1 MMNTNRLFDC
11 TRLWVGL
18 LLATFLLASG
28 CDGDDGVAGAAG
40 AAGPP
45 GADGISCWDLNENGI
60 ADPEEDING
69 DGVVDVLDC
78 QPPPSAEVIPGVNTA
93 LDSIT
98 EVATS
103 ATASGTYD
111 AVSDSTYDVTTETI
125 TLAAGSVP
133 FGGLFVRITG
143 NATLGGVTSS
153 YTVYTFVASNNDRVA
168 ANELTSLAVG
178 HIAEGTAVD
187 FAAAVDLVAADTLG
201 VDSASITAPNTE
213 ADRDPAV
220 RASMIAISNEFENA
234 GFVPGTSSATTVNG
248 AIAQCMA
255 LGGLAYDNWTK
266 LNAGGTSVLPVAEP
280 NGDYV
285 RCKACH
291 GWDALGT
298 DGGYARRS
306 RTGTRPNAG
315 YQDPN
320 TVSRNISGGPVSL
333 DMVLHAGT
341 GRSWAEGSA
350 IFDATDPAWGP
361 GAQTGNEHPD
371 LSASG
376 VNNGE
381 VPSADQIRCL
391 TARLNYPE
399 ARADQVFAAINPNP
413 ATIPNWCTSTQ
424 CATYTLVGT
433 ADATRGDAWYHDPNG
448 GNCVTCHGEPEDAV
462 GPIAPGPA
470 GGLLAFLRQDGKYSE
485 FRHKVHWGES
495 GNDLMLRENMNDPT
509 AADVADVLA
518 YLQGKIQEA
527 ADMESIALGGLA
539 YDNWTKLN
547 AGGTDVLPVAEPNG
561 DYVRCKACH
570 GWDALGTDG
579 GYARR
584 SRTSSRPNAGYQ
596 DPITVS
602 RNISGTVVTAD
613 MVLHAGTGRSWAEG
627 SAIFD
632 TTDPAWGAGAQKGN
646 EHPDLSPGGVNGTE
660 VPSDT
665 QLTALVDFLNYPG
678 AGIDA
683 VFSAV
688 DPNPASVPAW
698 CTSTQCTDYTLVAT
712 ADATRGDA
720 WYHDPSGGN
729 CVTCHGEP
737 EDAVGPIAPGPTG
750 GLLVFLRQDGKF
762 SEFRH
767 KVQWGESGNDLMLR
781 ENMND
786 PTAADVADVLAYLK
800 TRIDDQVAG
809 RPVANDDT
817 ASTEQDVAVDI
828 DVLTNDS
835 DPTNDPLSVT
845 TFDAASA
852 NGGTV
857 NCTVA
862 GICTY
867 TPPGGFTGVDSFDY
881 TMSDGQETATA
892 TVTVTV
898 TSPIP
903 VGDPAAGQARY
914 DSECN
919 VCHAAGA
926 HDTTTAAGGNDLGG
940 RGQALIDAGRLVN
953 DLSTT
958 DGAMSGI
965 TLTDQEIL
973 DMAAFLD
980 TL

>member
-1 MMNTNRLFDC
+1 MRFVNNLVAKYAAAI
-11 TRLWVGL
+11 LVLGL
-18 LLATFLLASG
+18 LISG
-28 CDGDDGVAGAAG
+28 CEGDDGAAG

-45 GADGISCWDLNENGI
+45 GADGISCWDLNENG
-60 ADPEEDING
+60 AGDPEEDING
-69 DGVVDVLDC
+69 DGEVDVLDC
-78 QPPPSAEVIPGVNTA
+78 GPPPSAGIIPGVNTA
-93 LDSIT
+93 FDSIT

-103 ATASGTYD
+103 VTASGTYD
-111 AVSDSTYDVTTETI
+111 AVSDYSYDAVTETV
-125 TLAAGSVP
+125 TLTAGSVP
-133 FGGLFVRITG
+133 FGGFYVRITG
-143 NATLGGVTSS
+143 DATLGGITSS
-153 YTVYTFVASNNDRVA
+153 YTVYTFVASNADSVA

-178 HIAEGTAVD
+178 HVAEGTVAD

-201 VDSASITAPNTE
+201 VDSASITAPSTE
-213 ADRDPAV
+213 ADRNPAV

-234 GFVPGTSSATTVNG
+234 GFVPGTSSASTVNG

-266 LNAGGTSVLPVAEP
+266 LNAGGTGVLPLAEP

-291 GWDALGT
+291 GWDWLGT

-306 RTGTRPNAG
+306 RTDTRPNAG

-341 GRSWAEGSA
+341 GRSWAQGSA
-350 IFDATDPAWGP
+350 IFDGTDPWGP
-361 GAQTGNEHPD
+361 GTQTGNEHPD

-376 VNNGE
+376 ANNPE

-391 TARLNYPE
+391 TAFLNYPE
-399 ARADQVFAAINPNP
+399 ARADEVFAAINPDP
-413 ATIPNWCTSTQ
+413 GTVPNWCTSTQ
-424 CATYTLVGT
+424 CATYALVGT
-433 ADATRGDAWYHDPNG
+433 ADAAVGDTWYHDPNG
-448 GNCVTCHGEPEDAV
+448 GNCVTCHGEPEDAI
-462 GPIAPGPA
+462 GPIADGPE

-485 FRHKVHWGES
+485 FRHKVQWGES
-495 GNDLMLRENMNDPT
+495 GNDLMTRENMNNPT
-509 AADVADVLA
+509 AADVANVLA
-518 YLQGKIQEA
+518 YLQGEVQGA

-547 AGGTDVLPVAEPNG
+547 AGGNGLLPIAEPNG

-570 GWDALGTDG
+570 GWDALGTEG

-584 SRTSSRPNAGYQ
+584 SRTGSRPNAGYQ
-596 DPITVS
+596 DPNTVS
-602 RNISGTVVTAD
+602 RNIGDASITAD
-613 MVLHAGTGRSWAEG
+613 MILHAGTGRSWAEG

-632 TTDPAWGAGAQKGN
+632 GTDPAWGAGAQKGN
-646 EHPDLSPGGVNGTE
+646 EHPDLSLGGVNGTE

-665 QLTALVDFLNYPG
+665 QITALVNFLNYPG
-678 AGIDA
+678 ARIEA

-688 DPNPASVPAW
+688 DPDPATVPAW
-698 CTSTQCTDYTLVAT
+698 CTSTQCADYTVIET
-712 ADATRGDA
+712 ADATRGDT

-737 EDAVGPIAPGPTG
+737 EDAIGPIADGPEG
-750 GLLVFLRQDGKF
+750 GLLAFLRQDGKF

-767 KVQWGESGNDLMLR
+767 KVQWGESGNDLMTR

-786 PTAADVADVLAYLK
+786 PTAAELADVLAFLMA
-800 TRIDDQVAG
+800 RIDDQVAG

-817 ASTEQDVAVDI
+817 ASTEQNVAVDI
-828 DVLTNDS
+828 DVLANDS
-835 DPTNDPLSVT
+835 DPNDDPLSVT
-845 TFDAASA
+845 AFDATSA

-867 TPPGGFTGVDSFDY
+867 TPSGGFTGTDTFGY
-881 TMSDGQETATA
+881 TVSDGVETATGTA
-892 TVTVTV
+892 TVTVT
-898 TSPIP
+898 TPAP
-903 VGDPAAGQARY
+903 VGNAAAGQAKY
-914 DSECN
+914 DADCG
-919 VCHAAGA
+919 VCHAAGT
-926 HDTTTAAGGNDLGG
+926 HDTTTAAGANDLGG
-940 RGQALIDAGRLVN
+940 RGQELIDAGLLVN

-958 DGAMSGI
+958 NAAMNI
-965 TLTDQEIL
+965 TLTDQEVL
-973 DMAAFLD
+973 DIAAFLD

>member
-1 MMNTNRLFDC
+1 MAVLV
-11 TRLWVGL
+11 LGL
-18 LLATFLLASG
+18 LISG
-28 CDGDDGVAGAAG
+28 CDGDDGAAGAAG

-45 GADGISCWDLNENGI
+45 GPPGISCWDLNENGVG
-60 ADPEEDING
+60 DPEEDINA
-69 DGVVDVLDC
+69 DGMVDVLDC
-78 QPPPSAEVIPGVNTA
+78 GPPPSAEIIPGVNTA
-93 LDSIT
+93 FDSIT

-103 ATASGTYD
+103 ATASGAYD
-111 AVSDSTYDVTTETI
+111 PVSDSAYDAGTETI

-143 NATLGGVTSS
+143 DATLGGVTSS
-153 YTVYTFVASNNDRVA
+153 YTVYTFVASNADSVA

-178 HIAEGTAVD
+178 HVAEGTAAD

-213 ADRDPAV
+213 ADRDSAV
-220 RASMIAISNEFENA
+220 RASMIAVSNEFENA
-234 GFVPGTSSATTVNG
+234 GFVPGTSSATTVNT
-248 AIAQCMA
+248 AIGQCMA

-266 LNAGGTSVLPVAEP
+266 LNAGGTGALPVAEP

-291 GWDALGT
+291 GWDWLAT

-306 RTGTRPNAG
+306 RTSSRPNAG

-320 TVSRNISGGPVSL
+320 TVSRNISGAPVSM
-333 DMVLHAGT
+333 DMILHAGT

-371 LSASG
+371 LSTSG

-391 TARLNYPE
+391 TALLNYPE
-399 ARADQVFAAINPNP
+399 ARADEVFAAINPDP
-413 ATIPNWCTSTQ
+413 ATVPNWCTSTQ

-462 GPIAPGPA
+462 GPIATGPA
-470 GGLLAFLRQDGKYSE
+470 GGLIAFLRQDGKYSE

-495 GNDLMLRENMNDPT
+495 GNDLMARVNMNEPT

-518 YLQGKIQEA
+518 YLQGRIQEV

-547 AGGTDVLPVAEPNG
+547 AGGTGLLPVAEPNG

-596 DPITVS
+596 DPNTVS
-602 RNISGTVVTAD
+602 RNFSGVVVAAD
-613 MVLHAGTGRSWAEG
+613 MILHAGTGRSWAEG

-632 TTDPAWGAGAQKGN
+632 GTDPAWGQI
-646 EHPDLSPGGVNGTE
+646 
-660 VPSDT
+660 
-665 QLTALVDFLNYPG
+665 TALVDFLNYPG
-678 AGIDA
+678 ARIDA

-698 CTSTQCTDYTLVAT
+698 CTSTQCTDYTVVGT
-712 ADATRGDA
+712 ADATRGDT
-720 WYHDPSGGN
+720 WYHDTSGGN

-737 EDAVGPIAPGPTG
+737 EDAVGPIATGPAG

-767 KVQWGESGNDLMLR
+767 KVHWGESGNDLMLR

-786 PTAADVADVLAYLK
+786 PTAADVADVLAFLM

-828 DVLTNDS
+828 DVLANDS
-835 DPTNDPLSVT
+835 DPTSDPLSVT
-845 TFDAASA
+845 AFDAASG
-852 NGGTV
+852 NSGTV
-857 NCTVA
+857 DCTVV

-867 TPPGGFTGVDSFDY
+867 TPPAGFTGVDTFDY
-881 TMSDGQETATA
+881 TISDGQETATA

-898 TSPIP
+898 TSPSP
-903 VGDPAAGQARY
+903 VGDPVAGQARY

-940 RGQALIDAGRLVN
+940 RGQALIDAGLLVN
-953 DLSTT
+953 DLGITNAVMT
-958 DGAMSGI
+958 GI